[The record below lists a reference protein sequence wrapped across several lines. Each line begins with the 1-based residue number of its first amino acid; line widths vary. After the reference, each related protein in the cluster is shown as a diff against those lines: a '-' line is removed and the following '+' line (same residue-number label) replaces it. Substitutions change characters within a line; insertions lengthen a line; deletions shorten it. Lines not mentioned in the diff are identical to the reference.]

1 MEHPIDRIE
10 SAPFIRECNDDWTIR
25 SYCSRCF
32 ATVADANSAPNT
44 KRAEDEHKCDPR
56 LLEMVEKYR
65 KVSHLVS
72 AA

>member
-1 MEHPIDRIE
+1 MNDRIK
-10 SAPFIRECNDDWTIR
+10 SPPFIRKRNKDWTIH

-32 ATVADANSAPNT
+32 ATVTDASST
-44 KRAEDEHKCDPR
+44 AEVKAAESEHRCDPR

-65 KVSHLVS
+65 KVTRLVS